1 MRNFPLAYGVQ
12 ANGSNNVAK
21 SEIRLP
27 WPDTFV
33 DG

>member
-1 MRNFPLAYGVQ
+1 MRNFPLANGVQ